1 MWRRG
6 RRLLVLLAGVTML
19 LFVIIG
25 LVTREVLNEC
35 LILICLMKLP
45 HRFDYVGS
53 DLNILCKKS
62 KELTAENSRKSF
74 FRYTK
79 IGTYR

>member
-35 LILICLMKLP
+35 LILICL
-45 HRFDYVGS
+45 
-53 DLNILCKKS
+53 I
-62 KELTAENSRKSF
+62 
-74 FRYTK
+74 
-79 IGTYR
+79 

>member
-1 MWRRG
+1 M
-6 RRLLVLLAGVTML
+6 LLAGVTML

-53 DLNILCKKS
+53 DL
-62 KELTAENSRKSF
+62 T
-74 FRYTK
+74 
-79 IGTYR
+79 GTE